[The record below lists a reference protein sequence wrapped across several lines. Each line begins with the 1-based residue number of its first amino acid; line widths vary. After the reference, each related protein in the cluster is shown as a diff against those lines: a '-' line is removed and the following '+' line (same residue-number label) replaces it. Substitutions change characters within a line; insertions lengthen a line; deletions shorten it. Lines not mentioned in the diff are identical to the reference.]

1 MPHQGNGDRPSRDA
15 TVTVTG
21 DRAAVA
27 GPVPPPGAGPSS
39 GGELIPGQL
48 VGERYRIVS
57 LLGRGGMGEVYR
69 ADDLE
74 LGTPVALKFLHA
86 ELEGDP
92 VRLERLRREVRLARQ
107 VSHPNVCR
115 VFDIGRGEGRSF
127 LAMELVDG
135 EDLASLLRR
144 IGRLPQDKAVE
155 LAREICAGL
164 AAAHERDVLH
174 CDLKPANIMVDGRGR
189 ARLTDFGLAAAAH
202 PPRDGPDALAG
213 TPAYMAPEQLQGR
226 TATRRSDLY
235 ALGLVLY
242 ELFTGRPAH
251 AASTLAQLREL
262 RGSSNPPASPSEL
275 VQDLDP
281 AVDRAIMG
289 CLEPDPDERPPSA
302 LAVLAALPGRDP
314 LQALLEAGETP
325 SPELVAA
332 SGRRGSLTPR
342 RALLLAAVIVSGLL
356 LGVCTPRDGSLDA
369 MLGGILPP
377 QVLEHRAREILAAA
391 GCLDPPG
398 DVALGF
404 DLDPGTLARLQ
415 GRTAQERRTLLR
427 SEERPVLRFWY
438 RQSATPLSAW
448 RASLP
453 GGAVGNVVTP
463 CDPPLTEPGMAIVR
477 LGPRGRLLELR
488 VVPDEPGTESS
499 DREANPALLDP
510 LLAAAGLPP
519 AEARVVP
526 SRRGSPMPGT
536 WRRTW
541 SLPRSEDDGG
551 ALEAEVTYAAG
562 RPTWFR
568 AASTAEWDDGPRG
581 GDPGDLA
588 SRVGGLSAFAFLV
601 AGAVVAL
608 LNVRSGRWDRRGAA
622 RLAIAVLV
630 LCFASVLIGA
640 HHPAE
645 AAAEARLVF
654 SAVAYGAS
662 RGLLTWLLYVAI
674 EPFIRKLHPTSLVS
688 WSRLLAGRVRDPAV
702 GRDLLVGLAT
712 TSVLCI
718 GVTAWMWARGWVGA
732 TLPVQ
737 PLEEPGNPL
746 AAATVL
752 AAMVRAPAVALGLSL
767 GFLLIHVIARGALRR
782 ARAAAPALLW
792 MVILLF
798 CLGAVESDLPFAD
811 RLAITAVVATG
822 YAVLSVRSG
831 LLAFVACAATL
842 DMVIQTIISSF
853 HPSPWYAAGALVFA
867 GAVLVLT
874 AFGVRSSTAGA
885 PLLAPSG
892 REA

>member
-1 MPHQGNGDRPSRDA
+1 MPRDDDENRAPHGGEA
-15 TVTVTG
+15 TVSG
-21 DRAAVA
+21 DRAAA
-27 GPVPPPGAGPSS
+27 PGLPHRGGAATAT
-39 GGELIPGQL
+39 GGELRPGQL
-48 VGERYRIVS
+48 VGERYRIAG
-57 LLGRGGMGEVYR
+57 LIGRGGMGEVYR

-74 LGTPVALKFLHA
+74 LATPVALKFLPA
-86 ELEGDP
+86 GLEGDP

-115 VFDIGRGEGRSF
+115 VFDIGEAAGRSF

-144 IGRLPQDKAVE
+144 IGRLPEDKAVE

-189 ARLTDFGLAAAAH
+189 ARLTDFGLAAAVH
-202 PPRDGPDALAG
+202 PHRDGPDALAG
-213 TPAYMAPEQLQGR
+213 TPAYMAPEQLEGR

-242 ELFTGRPAH
+242 ELFTGKPAH

-275 VQDLDP
+275 VRDLDP
-281 AVDRAIMG
+281 AVDRAIMR

-314 LQALLEAGETP
+314 LRALLEAGETP

-332 SGRRGSLTPR
+332 SGRRGTLTPR
-342 RALLLAAVIVSGLL
+342 RALLLAAVIVGGLL
-356 LGVCTPRDGSLDA
+356 LSLWTPRDGSLDA
-369 MLGGILPP
+369 MLGGILPS
-377 QVLEHRAREILAAA
+377 QVLEYRAREVLAAA
-391 GCLDPPG
+391 GYHEPAG
-398 DVALGF
+398 DRAVGF
-404 DLDPGTLARLQ
+404 DLDPLVLARLQ
-415 GRTAQERRTLLR
+415 ARSGEERRAMLR

-438 RQSATPLSAW
+438 RQSPTPMSPW
-448 RASLP
+448 RSSLP
-453 GGAVGNVVTP
+453 GSAVGNVVTP
-463 CDPPLTEPGMAIVR
+463 DDPPLTEPGMALVR

-488 VVPDEPGTESS
+488 VVPLAPTLESS
-499 DREANPALLDP
+499 DGEPPPHLLDP
-510 LLAAAGLPP
+510 LLDAAGVAL
-519 AEARVVP
+519 ADARVVP
-526 SRRGSPMPGT
+526 SRRWSPMPGT

-541 SLPRSEDDGG
+541 SLPRFEEGG
-551 ALEAEVTYAAG
+551 GTLEAEATSAGG

-568 AASTAEWDDGPRG
+568 AGSTTEWDDGPRA

-588 SRVGGLSAFAFLV
+588 SRVSGLSVFAYLV

-630 LCFASVLIGA
+630 LCLASVLIGA

-645 AAAEARLVF
+645 AAAEAQLVF

-688 WSRLLAGRVRDPAV
+688 WSRLLAGRARDPAV
-702 GRDLLVGLAT
+702 GRDLLVGLAIAMA
-712 TSVLCI
+712 LCT
-718 GVTAWMWARGWVGA
+718 GVTAWTWARGWVGV

-737 PLEEPGNPL
+737 PLAEPGNPL
-746 AAATVL
+746 ATASYL
-752 AAMVRAPAVALGLSL
+752 ANMVRAPAVALGMSL
-767 GFLLIHVIARGALRR
+767 GCLLLFVLSRGALGR
-782 ARAAAPALLW
+782 ARAAAPAILWTVFLLL
-792 MVILLF
+792 V
-798 CLGAVESDLPFAD
+798 LGLQGSDLGVAD
-811 RLAITAVVATG
+811 HLAIAVVVATG
-822 YAVLSVRSG
+822 FTVLAVRSG
-831 LLAFVACAATL
+831 LLALVVCNTVMYVVTVTVL
-842 DMVIQTIISSF
+842 SGLY
-853 HPSPWYAAGALVFA
+853 PSQWYAAGSVMFA
-867 GAVLVLT
+867 GAVLALT
-874 AFGVRSSTAGA
+874 AFGVRTSTAGA
-885 PLLAPSG
+885 PLLAPPR